1 MLFYNE
7 IVFKQKKRW
16 KLMKERLKLLRKEL
30 DLTQQAFADK
40 LNITRANI
48 AGYETGSRNP
58 SDAVISLICKQFN
71 VNEQWLRTGVGE
83 MFPPQ
88 DRLDEIAS
96 ISADLFDSEPE
107 SFKYRLITAIAKM
120 NENDLEALER
130 LVLGL
135 AKK

>member
-1 MLFYNE
+1 M
-7 IVFKQKKRW
+7 
-16 KLMKERLKLLRKEL
+16 MKERLKALRKEL
-30 DLTQQAFADK
+30 GLTQQAFADR

-48 AGYETGSRNP
+48 AGYEIGSRNP

-71 VNEQWLRTGVGE
+71 VNEQWLRTGEGD

-88 DRLDEIAS
+88 NRLDEIAS
-96 ISADLFDSEPE
+96 ITSDLFNSEPE

-120 NENDLEALER
+120 NGNDLEALER
-130 LVLGL
+130 LVNEL